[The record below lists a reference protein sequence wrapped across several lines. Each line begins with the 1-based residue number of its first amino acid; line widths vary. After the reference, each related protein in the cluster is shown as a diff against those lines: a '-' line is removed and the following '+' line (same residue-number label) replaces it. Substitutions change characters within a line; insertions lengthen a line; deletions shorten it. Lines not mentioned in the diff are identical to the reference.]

1 MPENLYGG
9 SSVQVFADSDDWP
22 NLEHTHEDA
31 AGFLDYVARFHA
43 LNFRLRDDDVAQWRF
58 DPIFDDAD
66 GWRGADSVRVF
77 YHAGHGDMLANG
89 IFEFPMGSM
98 WATRTSSFSNM
109 MRFGDQ
115 KLRYLF
121 LSTCESLR
129 VTSSDD
135 PWRTWH
141 LANEGCRMIFGFG
154 STSLDW
160 WAYGQNFFRSW
171 NTGVSFSQAWQDAS
185 QSLTHNQIV
194 SSTACGST
202 AEEAQNRLWNERLFA
217 GARVSDDW
225 YWWRWA
231 GISPD
236 VDVEVHLG
244 IGVPRPPLHFKA
256 RRRREE
262 RAARLARR
270 FDLRLIDAD
279 AANPF
284 DRESAGSRPA
294 AVHSDD
300 DTIALWLAEVD
311 PRGEMASIDELRA
324 SADRIARDLD
334 SDGRLDLLFD
344 RFTSSFHAGAGRDGE
359 RVGPDVADFTAHYR
373 QRFDGV
379 AAVMGGAGHVAVTL
393 DRRGRPCRIVD
404 RTVEVIEAQGE
415 GAPSEPEAAGD
426 RADIRRLLDES
437 QKRRFDPCGNL
448 RLEFDPD
455 QDEVGYRFSDGIGR
469 LVARREVTVVGRRGR
484 KAHLVEI
491 PIGNLPGLPV
501 EARGSAK

>member
-1 MPENLYGG
+1 MAENLYAG

-22 NLEHTHEDA
+22 NLGHTHEDA

-43 LNFRLRDDDVAQWRF
+43 LNFRLKDEDVAQWRF

-77 YHAGHGDMLANG
+77 YHAGHGDMLAG
-89 IFEFPMGSM
+89 GTFEFPMGLA

-115 KLRYLF
+115 NLRYLF

-129 VTSSDD
+129 VTSGDD

-141 LANEGCRMIFGFG
+141 NANEGCRMIFGFG

-160 WAYGQNFFRSW
+160 WAYGQNFFRIW

-185 QSLTHNQIV
+185 LALTHNQVV

-202 AEEAQNRLWNERLFA
+202 AEEAQDRLWNERLFS

-236 VDVEVHLG
+236 VDVEVQLG
-244 IGVPRPPLHFKA
+244 IGVPGAPLHFKA
-256 RRRREE
+256 KRRREE
-262 RAARLARR
+262 RASRVARR
-270 FDLRLIDAD
+270 FDVRLMDAE

-284 DRESAGSRPA
+284 DREAVGVRPA

-300 DTIALWLAEVD
+300 DTISVRLAEVD
-311 PRGEMASIDELRA
+311 PRAEMASIRELRA
-324 SADRIARDLD
+324 SADRVARDLD
-334 SDGRLDLLFD
+334 PDGRLDLLFD
-344 RFTSSFHAGAGRDGE
+344 RFTSTFHAGAGWDGE
-359 RVGPDVADFTAHYR
+359 KAEPEIADFTAHYR

-379 AAVMGGAGHVAVTL
+379 PAVMGGAGHVAVTL
-393 DRRGRPCRIVD
+393 DRTGRPCRIVD
-404 RTVEVIEAQGE
+404 RTVEVIETQRE
-415 GAPSEPEAAGD
+415 GAPADPAAAGH
-426 RADIRRLLDES
+426 RADIHRVLDEA
-437 QKRRFDPCGNL
+437 QKRRLDPCG
-448 RLEFDPD
+448 RLELAFDPD
-455 QDEVGYRFSDGIGR
+455 QDEVGYRFTDGIGR
-469 LVARREVTVVGRRGR
+469 LVARREVTVIGRRGR
-484 KAHLVEI
+484 KAYLIEI

-501 EARGSAK
+501 GADGSAS